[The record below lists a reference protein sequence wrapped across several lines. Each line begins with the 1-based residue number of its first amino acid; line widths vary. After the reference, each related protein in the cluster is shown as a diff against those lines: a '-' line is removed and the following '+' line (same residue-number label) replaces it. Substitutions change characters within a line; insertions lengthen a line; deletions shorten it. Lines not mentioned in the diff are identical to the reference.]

1 MESASPMIYLQAAGG
16 GFEFVFLLLGMLI
29 IFFFIVERP
38 RQRRLKAHQEMINNV
53 KRGDTVVTSGG
64 IVGKVTKVFDE
75 KGEVKVEIAENVRIT
90 VMRATLADVRGKN
103 EPVPANDTKAS

>member
-1 MESASPMIYLQAAGG
+1 MDFASSMLFLQAAGG
-16 GFEFVFLLLGMLI
+16 GFEFIFLMLGMLI

-38 RQRRLKAHQEMINNV
+38 RQRRMKAHQEMLNNV
-53 KRGDTVVTSGG
+53 KRGDTVVTAGG
-64 IVGKVTKVFDE
+64 IVGKVTKVYEE
-75 KGEVKVEIAENVRIT
+75 KGEVKIEIAENVRIT